1 MKRIT
6 FSALTGAVLVFLA
19 AGAFAQK
26 SSPGS
31 VSAAKARKK
40 TSKTSKSSKSAK
52 TVAKTVRKRP
62 LPHAPAVDPTDGD
75 NPDGDDLVIRR
86 AAVAAIGD
94 QAGTVVVVDPSNGR
108 VLTMVNQ
115 KLALKSGFIPCS
127 TIKLVT
133 SLAALTENV
142 IDKDTFLRLG
152 RSANYNMTLALAK
165 SNNQYFSALGT
176 RLGFERVVKYA
187 QMMGIGEKA
196 GLNIEGE
203 QPGWISD
210 APPKAGGMGLMT
222 AFGVGFLMTPLE
234 LAGILSS
241 IANGGTLYYLQ
252 YPRTDEEIQQ
262 FTPRVKRTLDIAPN
276 GIADIKVGM
285 RGAVDYGTA
294 RRANYDANE
303 LLFGKTGTCTD
314 FRAGVHMG
322 WFGSFTEVGSRQLV
336 VIVMLTSPVKN
347 VSGPLASGV
356 AGAFYKNLAEQR
368 YFASNATT
376 SGTNSVAE
384 EKSELP
390 EILSCCSHHQ

>member
-1 MKRIT
+1 MKGIT
-6 FSALTGAVLVFLA
+6 FSVLAAALLFFA
-19 AGAFAQK
+19 AGASAQK
-26 SSPGS
+26 SSPGG
-31 VSAAKARKK
+31 VSAAKKKSAPKTARK
-40 TSKTSKSSKSAK
+40 
-52 TVAKTVRKRP
+52 R
-62 LPHAPAVDPTDGD
+62 LPRAPAVDPTEGD

-86 AAVAAIGD
+86 AAVSALGS
-94 QAGTVVVVDPSNGR
+94 QAGSVVVVDPGTGR

-142 IDKDTFLRLG
+142 IDKNTFLRLG
-152 RSANYNMTLALAK
+152 RYMNYNMTLALAK
-165 SNNQYFSALGT
+165 SNNQYFSALGS

-196 GLNIEGE
+196 GLDIEGE
-203 QPGWISD
+203 QPGWIAD
-210 APPKAGGMGLMT
+210 APPKAGGMGLMS
-222 AFGVGFLMTPLE
+222 AFGEGFLMTPLE

-252 YPRTDEEIQQ
+252 YPHNDSEIDR
-262 FTPRVKRTLDIAPN
+262 FTPKVKRTLEIAPN
-276 GIADIKVGM
+276 GIEDIKLGM

-294 RRANYDANE
+294 RRANYDPNE

-322 WFGSFTEVGSRQLV
+322 WFGSFTEVGKRQLV

-356 AGAFYKNLAEQR
+356 AGAFYKNLSEQR
-368 YFASNATT
+368 YFAADVAGTT
-376 SGTNSVAE
+376 R
-384 EKSELP
+384 KSDLP
-390 EILSCCSHHQ
+390 EILTCCSHRQ

>member
-1 MKRIT
+1 MKAIT
-6 FSALTGAVLVFLA
+6 FSALFLSILALFAVGAS
-19 AGAFAQK
+19 AQK

-31 VSAAKARKK
+31 ASASARK
-40 TSKTSKSSKSAK
+40 AK
-52 TVAKTVRKRP
+52 KAPAKPVARKR
-62 LPHAPAVDPTDGD
+62 LPRTPEIDPTLGD
-75 NPDGDDLVIRR
+75 NPDGDDLIIRR
-86 AAVAAIGD
+86 AAVSALGN

-108 VLTMVNQ
+108 VLSMVNQ
-115 KLALKSGFIPCS
+115 KLALQSGFIPCS

-142 IDKDTFLRLG
+142 IDKNTFLRLG
-152 RSANYNMTLALAK
+152 RYMNFNMTLALAK

-176 RLGFERVVKYA
+176 RLGFDRVVKYA
-187 QMMGIGEKA
+187 KMMGIGEKA
-196 GLNIEGE
+196 GLDIEGE
-203 QPGWISD
+203 QPGWVSD

-222 AFGVGFLMTPLE
+222 AFGEGFLMTPLE

-252 YPRTDEEIQQ
+252 YPRTDAEVEQ
-262 FTPRVKRTLDIAPN
+262 FTPRVKRTLEIAPN
-276 GIADIKVGM
+276 GIEDIKLGM

-294 RRANYDANE
+294 RRANYDPNE

-322 WFGSFTEVGSRQLV
+322 WFGSFTEVGKRQLV
-336 VIVMLTSPVKN
+336 VIVMLTSPVKS

-368 YFASNATT
+368 YFASNIT
-376 SGTNSVAE
+376 SVGGSQ
-384 EKSELP
+384 KSDLP
-390 EILSCCSHHQ
+390 EILTCCSHRQ

>member
-1 MKRIT
+1 MKAIT
-6 FSALTGAVLVFLA
+6 YSVLAFAALAIFAVGAT
-19 AGAFAQK
+19 AQK
-26 SSPGS
+26 SSPNSGS
-31 VSAAKARKK
+31 AHAASAKKAPAKK
-40 TSKTSKSSKSAK
+40 TSKT
-52 TVAKTVRKRP
+52 VRKR
-62 LPHAPAVDPTDGD
+62 LPRTPEIDPTLGD

-86 AAVAAIGD
+86 AAVSALGE
-94 QAGTVVVVDPSNGR
+94 QAGSVVVVDPGTGR

-115 KLALKSGFIPCS
+115 KLALQSGFIPCS

-152 RSANYNMTLALAK
+152 RYANFNMTLALAK

-187 QMMGIGEKA
+187 KMMGIGEKA
-196 GLNIEGE
+196 GLDIEGE
-203 QPGWISD
+203 QPGSVAN

-222 AFGVGFLMTPLE
+222 AFGEGFLMTPLE

-252 YPRTDEEIQQ
+252 YPRSDAEIES
-262 FTPRVKRTLDIAPN
+262 FTPRVKRTLEIAPN
-276 GIADIKVGM
+276 GIEDIKLGM

-294 RRANYDANE
+294 RRANYDPNE

-322 WFGSFTEVGSRQLV
+322 WFGSFTEVGKRQLV
-336 VIVMLTSPVKN
+336 VIVMLTSPVKS

-368 YFASNATT
+368 YFASNISNTAD
-376 SGTNSVAE
+376 VAAQ
-384 EKSELP
+384 KSDLP
-390 EILSCCSHHQ
+390 EILTCCSHRQ

>member
-1 MKRIT
+1 MKAIT
-6 FSALTGAVLVFLA
+6 YCVLAFAALAIFAVA
-19 AGAFAQK
+19 ATAQK
-26 SSPGS
+26 SSPGNG
-31 VSAAKARKK
+31 SAHTPSAKKAVAKK
-40 TSKTSKSSKSAK
+40 TSKT
-52 TVAKTVRKRP
+52 VRKR
-62 LPHAPAVDPTDGD
+62 LPRTPEVDPTAGD
-75 NPDGDDLVIRR
+75 NADGDDLVIRR
-86 AAVAAIGD
+86 AAVSALGE

-115 KLALKSGFIPCS
+115 KLALQSGFIPCS

-152 RSANYNMTLALAK
+152 RYTNYNMTLALAK

-187 QMMGIGEKA
+187 KMMGIGEKA
-196 GLNIEGE
+196 GMNIEGE
-203 QPGWISD
+203 QPGSVAD

-222 AFGVGFLMTPLE
+222 AFGEGFLMTPLE

-252 YPRTDEEIQQ
+252 YPRSDVEIES

-276 GIADIKVGM
+276 GIEDIKLGM

-294 RRANYDANE
+294 RRANYDPNE

-322 WFGSFTEVGSRQLV
+322 WFGSFTEVGKRQLV
-336 VIVMLTSPVKN
+336 MIVMLTSPVKS
-347 VSGPLASGV
+347 VSGPVASGV

-368 YFASNATT
+368 YFASNISNSNATVV
-376 SGTNSVAE
+376 GAQ
-384 EKSELP
+384 KSELP
-390 EILSCCSHHQ
+390 EILTCCSHRQ

>member
-1 MKRIT
+1 MRAINYSVLA
-6 FSALTGAVLVFLA
+6 FAALAIFA
-19 AGAFAQK
+19 AGATAQK
-26 SSPGS
+26 SSPGTGS
-31 VSAAKARKK
+31 AHVSKKPAVKK
-40 TSKTSKSSKSAK
+40 TSKT
-52 TVAKTVRKRP
+52 VRKR
-62 LPHAPAVDPTDGD
+62 LPRTPAVDPTQGD

-86 AAVAAIGD
+86 AAVAALGE
-94 QAGTVVVVDPSNGR
+94 QAGTVVVADPSNGR

-115 KLALKSGFIPCS
+115 KLALQSGFIPCS

-152 RSANYNMTLALAK
+152 RYMNFNMTMALAK

-187 QMMGIGEKA
+187 KMMGIGEKA
-196 GLNIEGE
+196 GLDIEGE
-203 QPGWISD
+203 QQGWVAD

-222 AFGVGFLMTPLE
+222 AFGEGFLMTPLE
-234 LAGILSS
+234 LAAILSS

-252 YPRTDEEIQQ
+252 YPRSDAEIES
-262 FTPRVKRTLDIAPN
+262 FTPRVKRTLEIAPN
-276 GIADIKVGM
+276 GIEDIKLGM

-294 RRANYDANE
+294 RRANYDPNE

-322 WFGSFTEVGSRQLV
+322 WFGSFTEVGKRQLV
-336 VIVMLTSPVKN
+336 VIVMLTSPVKSVN
-347 VSGPLASGV
+347 GPVASGV

-368 YFASNATT
+368 YFASNTT
-376 SGTNSVAE
+376 NVGAQ
-384 EKSELP
+384 KSDLP
-390 EILSCCSHHQ
+390 EILTCCSHRQ

>member
-1 MKRIT
+1 MKAIT
-6 FSALTGAVLVFLA
+6 YSVLAFAALAIFAVGAT
-19 AGAFAQK
+19 AQK
-26 SSPGS
+26 SSPDSGS
-31 VSAAKARKK
+31 AHAASAKKVPAKK
-40 TSKTSKSSKSAK
+40 TSKT
-52 TVAKTVRKRP
+52 VRKR
-62 LPHAPAVDPTDGD
+62 LPRTPEIDPTVGD

-86 AAVAAIGD
+86 AAVSALGE
-94 QAGTVVVVDPSNGR
+94 QAGSVVVVDPGTGR

-115 KLALKSGFIPCS
+115 KLALQSGFIPCS

-152 RSANYNMTLALAK
+152 RYANFNMTLALAK

-187 QMMGIGEKA
+187 KMMGIGEKA
-196 GLNIEGE
+196 GMDIEGE
-203 QPGWISD
+203 QPGSVAN

-222 AFGVGFLMTPLE
+222 AFGEGFLMTPLE

-252 YPRTDEEIQQ
+252 YPRSDAEIES
-262 FTPRVKRTLDIAPN
+262 FTPRVKRTLEIAPN
-276 GIADIKVGM
+276 GIEDIKLGM

-294 RRANYDANE
+294 RRANYDPNE

-322 WFGSFTEVGSRQLV
+322 WFGSFTEIGKRQLV
-336 VIVMLTSPVKN
+336 VIVMLTSPVKS

-368 YFASNATT
+368 YFASNISNTAD
-376 SGTNSVAE
+376 VAAQ
-384 EKSELP
+384 KSDLP
-390 EILSCCSHHQ
+390 EILTCCSHRQ

>member
-6 FSALTGAVLVFLA
+6 FSVLVGAVTVFFA

-26 SSPGS
+26 RP
-31 VSAAKARKK
+31 AAKVATAKSRKK
-40 TSKTSKSSKSAK
+40 TSKT
-52 TVAKTVRKRP
+52 VPKR
-62 LPHAPAVDPTDGD
+62 LPHGPAVDPTDGD
-75 NPDGDDLVIRR
+75 NPDGDDLIIRR
-86 AAVAAIGD
+86 AAVAALGD
-94 QAGTVVVVDPSNGR
+94 QAGSVVVVDPSNGR
-108 VLTMVNQ
+108 VLSMVNQ

-142 IDKDTFLRLG
+142 IDKDTFIRLG
-152 RSANYNMTLALAK
+152 RYANYNMTLALAK
-165 SNNQYFSALGT
+165 SNNQYFSTLGT
-176 RLGFERVVKYA
+176 RLGYERVVKYA
-187 QMMGIGEKA
+187 QMMGLGEKA
-196 GLNIEGE
+196 GWEIEGE
-203 QPGWISD
+203 QPGWVSP

-222 AFGVGFLMTPLE
+222 AFGEGFLMTPLE

-252 YPRTDEEIQQ
+252 YPRTDTEIEH
-262 FTPRVKRTLDIAPN
+262 FEPRVKRTLEIAPN
-276 GIADIKVGM
+276 GIEDIKLGM
-285 RGAVDYGTA
+285 RGAVEIGTA
-294 RRANYDANE
+294 RRANYDPNE

-322 WFGSFTEVGSRQLV
+322 WFGSFTEVGKRQLV
-336 VIVMLTSPVKN
+336 VIVMLTSPVKS

-376 SGTNSVAE
+376 TTIGLGEAE
-384 EKSELP
+384 KAELP
-390 EILSCCSHHQ
+390 EILACCSHHQ

>member
-1 MKRIT
+1 MKAIEIY
-6 FSALTGAVLVFLA
+6 ALGFAALVFFA
-19 AGAFAQK
+19 AGAAAQK
-26 SSPGS
+26 SSPRSGS
-31 VSAAKARKK
+31 TPAARKTAKK
-40 TSKTSKSSKSAK
+40 TSKT
-52 TVAKTVRKRP
+52 VRKA
-62 LPHAPAVDPTDGD
+62 LPKAPAVDPTEGD
-75 NPDGDDLVIRR
+75 NADGDDLVIRR
-86 AAVAAIGD
+86 AAVDALGT
-94 QAGTVVVVDPSNGR
+94 QAGTVVVADPSNGR

-115 KLALKSGFIPCS
+115 KLALRSGFIPCS

-142 IDKDTFLRLG
+142 IDKDKFLRLG
-152 RSANYNMTLALAK
+152 RYANFNMTLALAK

-187 QMMGIGEKA
+187 KMMGIGEKA
-196 GLNIEGE
+196 GLDIEGE
-203 QPGWISD
+203 QPGWVAD

-222 AFGVGFLMTPLE
+222 AFGEGFLMTPLE

-252 YPRTDEEIQQ
+252 YPRNGAAIEQ
-262 FTPRVKRTLDIAPN
+262 FTPQVKRTLEIAPN
-276 GIADIKVGM
+276 GIEDIKVGM

-294 RRANYDANE
+294 RRANYDPNE

-322 WFGSFTEVGSRQLV
+322 WFGSFTEVGKRQLV
-336 VIVMLTSPVKN
+336 VIVMLTSPVKS

-368 YFASNATT
+368 YFASNATDV
-376 SGTNSVAE
+376 GTQKTDV
-384 EKSELP
+384 P
-390 EILSCCSHHQ
+390 EILSCCSHRQ

>member
-1 MKRIT
+1 MKRTT
-6 FSALTGAVLVFLA
+6 FSVLVSA
-19 AGAFAQK
+19 ALVFFAASAFAQK
-26 SSPGS
+26 SSPGG
-31 VSAAKARKK
+31 VSAAKSARKTVK
-40 TSKTSKSSKSAK
+40 TAK
-52 TVAKTVRKRP
+52 TAKTVRKR
-62 LPHAPAVDPTDGD
+62 LPRAPAVDPTEGD

-86 AAVAAIGD
+86 AAVSALGD
-94 QAGTVVVVDPSNGR
+94 QAGSVVVVDPSDGR

-115 KLALKSGFIPCS
+115 KLALESGFIPCS

-152 RSANYNMTLALAK
+152 RSMSYNMTLALAK

-176 RLGFERVVKYA
+176 RLGFDRVVKYA
-187 QMMGIGEKA
+187 RMMGLGEKA
-196 GLNIEGE
+196 GLDIDGE
-203 QPGWISD
+203 QPGWVAE

-222 AFGVGFLMTPLE
+222 AFGEGFLMTPLQ

-252 YPRTDEEIQQ
+252 YPRNEAESEQ
-262 FTPRVKRTLDIAPN
+262 FKPRVKRTLDIAPN
-276 GIADIKVGM
+276 GIEDIKVGM

-294 RRANYDANE
+294 RRANYDPDE

-322 WFGSFTEVGSRQLV
+322 WFGSFTEVGKRQLV

-356 AGAFYKNLAEQR
+356 AGAFYKNLSEQR
-368 YFASNATT
+368 YFAANTGAGTT
-376 SGTNSVAE
+376 RTTE
-384 EKSELP
+384 QLP
-390 EILSCCSHHQ
+390 EILTCCSHRQ